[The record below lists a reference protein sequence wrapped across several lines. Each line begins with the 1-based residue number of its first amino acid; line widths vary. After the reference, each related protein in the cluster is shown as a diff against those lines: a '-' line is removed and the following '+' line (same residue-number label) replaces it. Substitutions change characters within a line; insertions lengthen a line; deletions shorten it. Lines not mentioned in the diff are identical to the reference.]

1 MTFIEKEQIRKNF
14 CRGASTYDQYAKVQ
28 KKMAQELSN
37 KITAVGK
44 EFREILEIGC
54 GTGFLT
60 ELLAR
65 EFPRANIL
73 ALDISPRMIKVAKK
87 KLSSYSNIT
96 YLVEDGENLR
106 INGSFDLIVSNAV
119 FQWFNNYFQPF
130 ALYHKNLK
138 EDGCFIFSTL
148 GEQTFRELGQAL
160 SFLGLE
166 SPKEA
171 LINAGELGQILK
183 TCGFAK
189 WTVEEQLL
197 KDYHASARELLVGI
211 KKIGAQSHCFSA
223 RGFCLKGGDI
233 FKLAVFLNSRYRE
246 GKGVYITYQV
256 LYGFAQKSRQT
267 N

>member
-87 KLSSYSNIT
+87 
-96 YLVEDGENLR
+96 
-106 INGSFDLIVSNAV
+106 
-119 FQWFNNYFQPF
+119 NY
-130 ALYHKNLK
+130 HR
-138 EDGCFIFSTL
+138 TL
-148 GEQTFRELGQAL
+148 T
-160 SFLGLE
+160 
-166 SPKEA
+166 
-171 LINAGELGQILK
+171 
-183 TCGFAK
+183 
-189 WTVEEQLL
+189 
-197 KDYHASARELLVGI
+197 
-211 KKIGAQSHCFSA
+211 
-223 RGFCLKGGDI
+223 
-233 FKLAVFLNSRYRE
+233 
-246 GKGVYITYQV
+246 
-256 LYGFAQKSRQT
+256 
-267 N
+267 